1 MSLYPVPHRYPT
13 RYQAKRQLDDPLTYL
28 ENMSRLNLL
37 MTTTQISKGV
47 NRIRE
52 LTKLYKFVQ
61 TFQVWRLSQC
71 LRNTL
76 QDNIHRLLNDEIPIE
91 MEKVMT
97 VYTDIKMEDAL
108 FELEDTLNAL
118 DEMMAM

>member
-13 RYQAKRQLDDPLTYL
+13 RYQVKKQLDDPLTYL

-37 MTTTQISKGV
+37 MTTAQTTRGV
-47 NRIRE
+47 NRIRA
-52 LTKLYKFVQ
+52 LNTLYKFVQ
-61 TFQVWRLSQC
+61 TFQVWKLSQC

-76 QDNIHRLLNDEIPIE
+76 QDNIQRILNDEIPIE

-108 FELEDTLNAL
+108 FELEDTLNRL